1 MILKPGEQ
9 APLTVL
15 RIVELLNTVLPPG
28 VLQAVPGLGPEV
40 PQTLV
45 SHPTVKMASFTGS
58 TAGGAAVAKTASALV
73 KPVVLELGGKNAF
86 IVFEDADIDRAV
98 RDALEGSFFNKGEA
112 CTAASRLIIQESIY
126 DKFVDALA
134 SGVRK
139 LKVGNGMD
147 KSTHVGPCVSKAQQ
161 ERVLRYLKIGKEEG
175 AVVAAESSI
184 PNDPTLKDGFFVPAT
199 LFANVKRTMTVA
211 QDEVFGPVAMAIP
224 FSDEADALSIAN
236 DSRYGLTAILYTKD
250 MEKGL
255 RVSRK
260 LEAGMVW
267 WNQYF
272 RNVLGIPFGGV
283 KESGY
288 GREHCIETLKE
299 WTTTKFIQMPS
310 GLGHVPSWRGVAE
323 CF

>member
-9 APLTVL
+9 APLTVM
-15 RIVELLNTVLPPG
+15 RIVEILNTVLPPG
-28 VLQAVPGLGPEV
+28 VLQAVPGLGAEV
-40 PQTLV
+40 PQALV

-58 TAGGAAVAKTASALV
+58 TPGGAAVAKTASAQV

-98 RDALEGSFFNKGEA
+98 HDALGGSFFNKGEA

-134 SGVRK
+134 AAVKK

-147 KSTHVGPCVSKAQQ
+147 PSTHVGPCVSQAQQ
-161 ERVLRYLKIGKEEG
+161 QRVLNYIKIGKEQG
-175 AVVAAESSI
+175 AVVAAEAPVS
-184 PNDPTLKDGFFVPAT
+184 NDPALKQGFFVPAT
-199 LFANVKRTMTVA
+199 LFANVKRTMTIA

-236 DSRYGLTAILYTKD
+236 ESRYGLTAIVYTKD

-260 LEAGMVW
+260 LETGMVW
-267 WNQYF
+267 LNNYF
-272 RNVLGIPFGGV
+272 RTVLGIPFGGV

-299 WTTTKFIQMPS
+299 WTTAKFIQMPS
-310 GLGHVPSWRGVAE
+310 GFGTVPSWRAVAD